1 MGATP
6 PIPSNMET
14 RSPDGPW
21 LNARARASLGRA
33 LRAVDAHT
41 EAPLRVRGHN
51 RGRGHDVFDVEEE
64 FEIGDRGR
72 RFLLSVD
79 AEAHEMML
87 LAMGGGPGETR

>member
-33 LRAVDAHT
+33 LRAVDAHA
-41 EAPLRVRGHN
+41 EAPLG
-51 RGRGHDVFDVEEE
+51 GRGHDVFDVEEE

-87 LAMGGGPGETR
+87 LAMGGGPGERR